1 MKFDFTALTVI
12 AVSVAGSWTGLSVKY
27 DRKLSVLS
35 QKIDTCSKGDS
46 ASTSTDSDIL
56 SQVAEAIELS
66 TQSLETSKRV
76 ERRLEEDDDSPF
88 TKSKDRVG
96 EWWFA
101 KPEAMFLIPG
111 GIVIGNKND
120 NCNYGKGVLSVDRGK
135 RGCPSEDGSVTFTKQ
150 TNDDPPFTKD
160 GDWWVASPGSMFLI
174 PEGLVIGKRNA
185 DCIYGEGVLSVNG
198 GSYRGDNCPSG
209 DGSAT
214 FGSNNKATGD
224 GSVTF
229 GNYNMAEGPY
239 SVVSGGQQNIA
250 RGRYSTV
257 SGGQENLAKGDYS
270 TVSGGQKNDA
280 TGDYSTV
287 SGGVHNTASGI
298 VASVSGGVH
307 NTASGEIA
315 SILGGF
321 KKNLS
326 KDFGIFPQ

>member
-35 QKIDTCSKGDS
+35 HKIDTCSKGDS

-160 GDWWVASPGSMFLI
+160 GDWWVASPGAMFLI

-185 DCIYGEGVLSVNG
+185 DCIYGEGVLSVDG
-198 GSYRGDNCPSG
+198 EFSGYNCPSG
-209 DGSAT
+209 
-214 FGSNNKATGD
+214 N

-229 GNYNMAEGPY
+229 GYSNKAEGYY
-239 SVVSGGQQNIA
+239 SSVTGGEGNVAGGQASSITGG
-250 RGRYSTV
+250 RGNVAEGTDSSITGGFGNTAGGYVTTV
-257 SGGQENLAKGDYS
+257 SGGEGNTAEGYYSSVTGGSYNVAKGESEDRVTS
-270 TVSGGQKNDA
+270 LKD
-280 TGDYSTV
+280 
-287 SGGVHNTASGI
+287 GI
-298 VASVSGGVH
+298 LPSREGRRTSQQEMH
-307 NTASGEIA
+307 P
-315 SILGGF
+315 
-321 KKNLS
+321 LS
-326 KDFGIFPQ
+326 QEDL